1 MLILVSVYILI
12 KQKKTKLLFEQL
24 FGNKTKKY
32 QMSIG
37 VKYIDKSRLSDYF
50 ITNSRNQTNTVT
62 YVKIL
67 VDAGFKNL
75 NK

>member
-1 MLILVSVYILI
+1 
-12 KQKKTKLLFEQL
+12 
-24 FGNKTKKY
+24 
-32 QMSIG
+32 MSIG

-62 YVKIL
+62 YVKTL